1 MMKILETPRDALQG
15 LSDFI
20 PTDKKI
26 ESLNE
31 ILKVG
36 FDIVD
41 IGSFV
46 SGKAIPQFSDM
57 IEVIEGID
65 ISESKSDI
73 FILAANRKG
82 GEIAAGFEQVD
93 IIGFPFSTS
102 PEFLKRNINSD
113 FEKSERIIDQLQN
126 IAVKTNK
133 KLFIYLSMAFGNPYG
148 DSDSPDLIYEWTEK
162 LILKGIN
169 TIGLSDI
176 TGVSTPAMIAE
187 IYSTLTRDF
196 PGTEFG
202 IHLHIRGDNW
212 YDKIDAAYSNGCT
225 IFDGVINGLGG
236 CPMTG
241 YDLLGNLPTG
251 NLVEYANRNDIP
263 LSVDTEQFEKAKKIA
278 DKNWMVSS

>member
-1 MMKILETPRDALQG
+1 MKILETPRDALQG
-15 LSDFI
+15 LPDFI

-46 SGKAIPQFSDM
+46 SGKAIPQFRDM
-57 IEVIEGID
+57 KEVIEGLD
-65 ISESKSDI
+65 ISESKSEL

-82 GEIAAGFEQVD
+82 GEIASGFEQVD

-102 PEFLKRNINSD
+102 PTFLKRNINSD

-148 DSDSPDLIYEWTEK
+148 DPDSPDLIYEWTEK
-162 LILKGIN
+162 LVSKGIN

-187 IYSTLTRDF
+187 IYSTLTREF
-196 PGTEFG
+196 PETEFG
-202 IHLHIRGDNW
+202 IHLHIKGDDW
-212 YDKIDAAYSNGCT
+212 YDKIDAAYNNGCT

-241 YDLLGNLPTG
+241 YELLGNLPTG
-251 NLVEYANRNDIP
+251 NLVEYANKNDIH
-263 LSVDTEQFEKAKKIA
+263 LLVDTEQFEKAKKIA
-278 DKNWMVSS
+278 NKNWMASS